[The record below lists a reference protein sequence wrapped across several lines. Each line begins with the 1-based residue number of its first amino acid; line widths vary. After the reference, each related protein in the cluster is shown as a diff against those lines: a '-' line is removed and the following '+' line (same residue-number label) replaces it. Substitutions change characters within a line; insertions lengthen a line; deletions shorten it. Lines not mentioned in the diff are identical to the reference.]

1 MGPAF
6 VSLYPTDRSANI
18 GDFHSSP
25 LRLVPITGSV
35 RATVSTESLRYD
47 HPGKSG
53 NSHEYA
59 SGSRKLFQDARLAV
73 FAIAH
78 AGMIGLLI
86 AASSLCLFS
95 ALLDATAHHPAF
107 MTTARLIA
115 KCLFAMDMISSLIGL
130 CGLIWD
136 KKRGLSALSLVASL
150 WAAGFIGM
158 YVSAI

>member
-1 MGPAF
+1 MNTPRDHENSF
-6 VSLYPTDRSANI
+6 KMRVSRFLRS
-18 GDFHSSP
+18 HM
-25 LRLVPITGSV
+25 L
-35 RATVSTESLRYD
+35 
-47 HPGKSG
+47 
-53 NSHEYA
+53 
-59 SGSRKLFQDARLAV
+59 
-73 FAIAH
+73 
-78 AGMIGLLI
+78 GMIGLLI